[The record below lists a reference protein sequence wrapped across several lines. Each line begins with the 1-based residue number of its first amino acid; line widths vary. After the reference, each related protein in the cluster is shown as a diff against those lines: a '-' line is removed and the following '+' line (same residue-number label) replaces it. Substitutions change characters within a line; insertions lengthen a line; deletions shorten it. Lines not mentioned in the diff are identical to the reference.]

1 MKVVVGQGSCGIAT
15 GAKKTSDEFQRI
27 VAEKILQM
35 LLLIKQDVS
44 VPAIWS
50 LSLMCIMT
58 KALWKQDMSNVL
70 QIKWK
75 NRRGASDWRKAGRG
89 IRDSGRG

>member
-27 VAEKILQM
+27 VAEKNLTNVVIDKTGC
-35 LLLIKQDVS
+35 IGT
-44 VPAIWS
+44 WS

-70 QIKWK
+70 QIK
-75 NRRGASDWRKAGRG
+75 
-89 IRDSGRG
+89 

>member
-27 VAEKILQM
+27 VAEKNLTNVVIDKTGCIGTCYL
-35 LLLIKQDVS
+35 
-44 VPAIWS
+44 S

-70 QIKWK
+70 QIK
-75 NRRGASDWRKAGRG
+75 
-89 IRDSGRG
+89 

>member
-27 VAEKILQM
+27 VAEKNLTNVVM
-35 LLLIKQDVS
+35 IKSGVS

-70 QIKWK
+70 QIK
-75 NRRGASDWRKAGRG
+75 
-89 IRDSGRG
+89 

>member
-70 QIKWK
+70 QINKPHSEYPQVE
-75 NRRGASDWRKAGRG
+75 RL
-89 IRDSGRG
+89 

>member
-70 QIKWK
+70 QIK
-75 NRRGASDWRKAGRG
+75 
-89 IRDSGRG
+89 